1 VTEDIKAK
9 LLGPRIVGEG
19 DERPHIDIEGIGR
32 LYLRPLNRAAALRLR
47 TVDDLAEKDNLLIHL
62 GVAEPALSLDEV
74 RAWAE
79 VATAGELSAVS
90 EAIATISGMTKGSA
104 KEATKSAPRRRR

>member
-1 VTEDIKAK
+1 MSEDLKAK
-9 LLGPRIVGEG
+9 LLGPRVGADAGAYVDVEG
-19 DERPHIDIEGIGR
+19 VGR
-32 LYLRPLNRAAALRLR
+32 LYLKPLTRREALALND
-47 TVDDLAEKDNLLIHL
+47 VDTLEEKDNLLIHY
-62 GVAEPALSLDEV
+62 GVAEPKLTLDEV

-104 KEATKSAPRRRR
+104 KEATKSPAKRRR